1 MKTMDNDTK
10 KTQSSL
16 RLLFLGTGAADYDWN
31 RYGEP
36 GMRGCAST
44 LLDGS
49 VLLDAGVTAWK
60 SLTRWRVNPAA
71 LTDLVVTH
79 THDDHFDP
87 PAIREIVSAR
97 DVSCAPLRIWTTPEG
112 CDLLRS
118 ELPSARCDLHALSW
132 GDSFM
137 AGADLKFTALPSNHL
152 IHERLREETFWYLIE
167 SPRANLLYALDG
179 AWMTPRAA
187 HLLYGRPLDA
197 IVWDGTMERTG
208 DMRAFEHSDLTMLEL
223 EIAALKA
230 RGTVHDGTRQIIT
243 HLARTLWPE
252 EAEARRRAAARGFL
266 MASDGLEVAVAPQ
279 AAGSP

>member
-1 MKTMDNDTK
+1 MKDMENDTDK
-10 KTQSSL
+10 AQAPL
-16 RLLFLGTGAADYDWN
+16 RLLFLGTGAADYDWS

-36 GMRGCAST
+36 GMRGCTST
-44 LLDGS
+44 LLDGC
-49 VLLDAGVTAWK
+49 VLLDAGITVWK
-60 SLTRWRVNPAA
+60 SLARWRVNPAA

-79 THDDHFDP
+79 THDDHFGP
-87 PAIREIVSAR
+87 LAVREIVSAR
-97 DVSCAPLRIWTTPEG
+97 DVAGAPLRIWTTPEG

-152 IHERLREETFWYLIE
+152 IHERLREETFWYLVE
-167 SPRANLLYALDG
+167 SPRGNLLYALDG

-187 HLLYGRPLDA
+187 HLLYRRPLDA
-197 IVWDGTMERTG
+197 IVWDGTMEKTG
-208 DMRAFEHSDLTMLEL
+208 DLRAFEHSDLTMLEL
-223 EIAALKA
+223 QIAVLKA
-230 RGTVHDGTRQIIT
+230 RGTVHDGTRHIIT

-266 MASDGLEVAVAPQ
+266 MASDGHEVTVAPH
-279 AAGSP
+279 AADIL